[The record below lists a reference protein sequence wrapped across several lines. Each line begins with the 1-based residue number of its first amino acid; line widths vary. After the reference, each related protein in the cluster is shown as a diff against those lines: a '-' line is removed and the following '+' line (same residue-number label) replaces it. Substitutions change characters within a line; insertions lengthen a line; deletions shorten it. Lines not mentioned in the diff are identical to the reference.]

1 MRTACL
7 AWGAGVPAP
16 AVSRTAKRANSRRC
30 LVAAPLHRSDQSDE
44 QEGRAVGRIT
54 VLDEIAIADCALQ
67 LDGADLDDL
76 FATAVQALAAVMV
89 DPETLPVTVE
99 RTLTLTAPSL
109 DLLLYDWL
117 SEMIYVKDAEQIVFT
132 RAAVHVDEA
141 PPRLRA
147 RLGGGRLDP

>member
-1 MRTACL
+1 
-7 AWGAGVPAP
+7 
-16 AVSRTAKRANSRRC
+16 
-30 LVAAPLHRSDQSDE
+30 
-44 QEGRAVGRIT
+44 VGRIT

-76 FATAVQALAAVMV
+76 FTTAVQALAAVMV

-99 RTLTLTAPSL
+99 RTLTLAAPSL

-147 RLGGGRLDP
+147 RLGGGRLDPPRTALRADAKAVTLHAFALEQRDGGWRARVVIDI